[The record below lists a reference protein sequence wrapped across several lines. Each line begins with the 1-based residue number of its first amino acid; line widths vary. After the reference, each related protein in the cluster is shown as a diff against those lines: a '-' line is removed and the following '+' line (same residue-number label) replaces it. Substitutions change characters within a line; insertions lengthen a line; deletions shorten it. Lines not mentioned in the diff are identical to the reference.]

1 MSDGGERDA
10 LAPVIPLFGRDTA
23 RPNTVRAAPE
33 QPAPPPS
40 VETVTDEPA
49 WHATWVEPNP
59 YDIGDDEG
67 DDASAAADAAEKVLL
82 KKLRTRSLSVR
93 EARAVVV
100 AQDLDAA
107 AVDRLLELF
116 LRRGY
121 LDDAALADQLVYT
134 AVERKGQGRH
144 VIAQTLAKRGI
155 PRDIADVAIASLPD
169 DDAERALEFAR
180 GKARSLASLDRDTA
194 VRRLMGQLARRG
206 YSGSTA
212 LSAAKQALDETGS
225 ASGVRFR

>member
-1 MSDGGERDA
+1 
-10 LAPVIPLFGRDTA
+10 
-23 RPNTVRAAPE
+23 
-33 QPAPPPS
+33 
-40 VETVTDEPA
+40 VTDEPA